1 MKLVEVINQVL
12 TGLKDLVTV
21 EQTLWLIGNLTGD
34 SQKNRD
40 IILTK
45 TCILSALEAIIKLPK
60 MT

>member
-1 MKLVEVINQVL
+1 MRLLDIINQVL

-45 TCILSALEAIIKLPK
+45 TIILSALEAIIKLPK